1 MYKITARVKKNPIP
15 ENKNIAWPKNGIPV
29 ETVTTSPVSWL
40 VPVCGIESVE
50 SFIPA
55 SWSSKLKNGFK
66 TITTTTTKETIA
78 MKAFVNPILPN
89 TPTNLI

>member
-29 ETVTTSPVSWL
+29 ETITTSPVSWF
-40 VPVCGIESVE
+40 VPVCGIESVL
-50 SFIPA
+50 SLIVLKL
-55 SWSSKLKNGFK
+55 SSKLKKGFN
-66 TITTTTTKETIA
+66 TITTTTTRVRTA
-78 MKAFVNPILPN
+78 MKAFVNPILQN

>member
-29 ETVTTSPVSWL
+29 ETITTSPVSWF
-40 VPVCGIESVE
+40 VPVCAIESVL
-50 SFIPA
+50 SLIVDKL
-55 SWSSKLKNGFK
+55 SSKLKKGFK
-66 TITTTTTKETIA
+66 TITTTTTRVIIA
-78 MKAFVNPILPN
+78 MKAFVNPILQN